1 MVDLV
6 ERVRDWAGSKISGGF
21 HMRSG
26 YYAGRPPSRG
36 DINTAVLE
44 GIYGGIKSEVGNS
57 QARNFVI
64 FVSNLEDMSG
74 SSFVVAL
81 QNFLQSGCK
90 STGIT
95 QKASDRFAI
104 DAHGD
109 AAHVQAFGA
118 IASALGSGV
127 QGESEIRRASWNVKL
142 EFLQKHWNEVPL
154 DVRRK
159 L

>member
-1 MVDLV
+1 MVNLV

-44 GIYGGIKSEVGNS
+44 GIYDGIKSEVGKS

-64 FVSNLEDMSG
+64 FVSSLEDMSG

-81 QNFLQSGCK
+81 QKFLQSGCK
-90 STGIT
+90 STTIT
-95 QKASDRFAI
+95 QKASDRVAI
-104 DAHGD
+104 DARGD
-109 AAHVQAFGA
+109 AAQAQAFGA
-118 IASALGSGV
+118 IASVMSSGA
-127 QGESEIRRASWNVKL
+127 QSEGEVCAASWDVKF
-142 EFLQKHWNEVPL
+142 EFLQNHWNEVPL
-154 DVRRK
+154 DVRKR